1 MLLSTLVVY
10 DSDFETKGKKIRVKD
25 EIEPQ
30 HPQSNVCLLIR
41 FYSKKGRA
49 MRKRNIPTTNS
60 EFSTTG
66 VGTCRNKRK

>member
-30 HPQSNVCLLIR
+30 HPQSNVI
-41 FYSKKGRA
+41 SSTVV
-49 MRKRNIPTTNS
+49 MITRKIHCS
-60 EFSTTG
+60 A
-66 VGTCRNKRK
+66 

>member
-1 MLLSTLVVY
+1 MIVTLKQK
-10 DSDFETKGKKIRVKD
+10 EKKIRVKD
-25 EIEPQ
+25 EIIIEPQ
-30 HPQSNVCLLIR
+30 HPQSNVCLVIR

>member
-1 MLLSTLVVY
+1 MLLSTLVAY

-30 HPQSNVCLLIR
+30 HPQSIVCLVIR